1 MAADE
6 RVFLCFQSPK
16 SFFSLA
22 TDAGGRKRGGGE
34 KPFGDISIQ
43 SQPGMEEEEEEEK
56 VVATRERERERER
69 RRWLVPM
76 DEGKKKDGGGWKE
89 WKREERSFHA

>member
-56 VVATRERERERER
+56 VVATRER
-69 RRWLVPM
+69 
-76 DEGKKKDGGGWKE
+76 GGGKTVVGPNG
-89 WKREERSFHA
+89 